1 MDSYGDTRD
10 RLTTYFDRT
19 AVKAWEALTSDAP
32 VSRIRATVRAGRDRM
47 RDTLLAALPAD
58 LHGARVLDAGCGTGP
73 LSVALAL
80 RGARVV
86 GADLS
91 PATLKV
97 AADRAPAG
105 LRIDWV
111 AGDMLDAALGRF
123 DFIVAMDSLIHYRA
137 PDVAGALAR
146 LLPRVDRALLFTIAP
161 KTPLLSAMHLAGKVL
176 PRGDRSPAIVP
187 HTSAGIASA
196 LRATGSR
203 WRLRE
208 LTRVSAGFYHSQA
221 MEARP

>member
-1 MDSYGDTRD
+1 MDSYTATRD
-10 RLTTYFDRT
+10 RLSTYFDRT
-19 AVKAWEALTSDAP
+19 AAQAWERLTSDAP

-47 RDTLLAALPAD
+47 REALLAALPAD
-58 LHGARVLDAGCGTGP
+58 LRGARVLDAGCGTGP

-80 RGARVV
+80 RGARVTGV
-86 GADLS
+86 DLS

-111 AGDMLDAALGRF
+111 AGDMLDPGLGRY
-123 DFIVAMDSLIHYRA
+123 DFVVAMDSLIHYRA
-137 PDVAGALAR
+137 PDIAAALGH
-146 LLPRVDRALLFTIAP
+146 LLPRVDRAMLFTIAP
-161 KTPLLSAMHLAGKVL
+161 KTPLLSAMHLAGRLL

-187 HTSAGIASA
+187 HTPAAIAQA
-196 LRATGSR
+196 LRDTGCR

-208 LTRVSAGFYHSQA
+208 RGRVSAGFYHSQA